1 MQTGMVCNLTLAKP
15 TFETSCPNFV
25 KDETVPE
32 IKHDDN
38 QALSTSEIKERLPI
52 EISEKLRLEQNLPF
66 AVIFGSIAALVGA
79 ALWAAI
85 TVATEYQIG
94 YMALGV
100 GALVGVAVRFTGKG
114 IDHIFGIIGAALS
127 LAGCVFGNFLSIV
140 GMIAKENSLNF
151 FDVFSNFQFN
161 MIVQIMVET
170 FSPMDIVFY
179 GLAVYTGFKLS
190 IRKITEKTLMDM
202 KLQQQ

>member
-25 KDETVPE
+25 KDETVPD
-32 IKHDDN
+32 IKPDDN

-100 GALVGVAVRFTGKG
+100 GALVGVAVRYTGKG
-114 IDHIFGIIGAALS
+114 IDQIFGILGAALS

>member
-32 IKHDDN
+32 IKPDDK

-100 GALVGVAVRFTGKG
+100 GALVGVAVRYTGKG
-114 IDHIFGIIGAALS
+114 IDQIFGILGAVLS

-140 GMIAKENSLNF
+140 GMIAKENALNF

-170 FSPMDIVFY
+170 FSHMDIVFY

-202 KLQQQ
+202 KLQQ

>member
-1 MQTGMVCNLTLAKP
+1 MQTGIVCNLTLAKP
-15 TFETSCPNFV
+15 LFEMTCPNFV
-25 KDETVPE
+25 RDETVPE
-32 IKHDDN
+32 IKPDDK
-38 QALSTSEIKERLPI
+38 QALSTSEIKERLPL

-66 AVIFGSIAALVGA
+66 AVIFGSVAAIVGA

-100 GALVGVAVRFTGKG
+100 GALVGVAVRFSGKG
-114 IDHIFGIIGAALS
+114 IDQVFGIVGAALS

-140 GMIAKENSLNF
+140 GMIAKEYSLNF

-161 MIVQIMVET
+161 MITQVMTET
-170 FSPMDIVFY
+170 FTPMDILFY

-190 IRKITEKTLMDM
+190 IRKITEKALMDM
-202 KLQQQ
+202 KLEQK